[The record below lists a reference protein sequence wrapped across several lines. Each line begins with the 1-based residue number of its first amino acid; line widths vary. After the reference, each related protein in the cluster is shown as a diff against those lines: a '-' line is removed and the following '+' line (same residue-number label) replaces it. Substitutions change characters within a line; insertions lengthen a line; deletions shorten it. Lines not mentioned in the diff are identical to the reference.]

1 MRVQR
6 DCVNENQPNPETL
19 LTWTASERNQRIR
32 NPISKISFKPC
43 LIYVPYMI
51 CLKHMNNKLNTG
63 KGTLTF
69 KHNTLP
75 KYADI
80 WNFLQSTLK
89 SFGLLNKFTLGQ
101 AWLCIFK
108 NNMVGDAV
116 SCNGNWGC
124 GSCPVCFGGTLGNHN
139 RTFLKL
145 HSIQTLRYCVHL
157 SSILHLSV

>member
-1 MRVQR
+1 MCQWKPTKPW
-6 DCVNENQPNPETL
+6 NITYLNSIWKE
-19 LTWTASERNQRIR
+19 
-32 NPISKISFKPC
+32 SKDKKSYFKDIFQA
-43 LIYVPYMI
+43 LSYLVIYVPYMI